1 MPLQEP
7 LDRNRRGREAEAH
20 ARRFL
25 EARGLKTLATNYRTR
40 WGEID
45 LVMEQAGT
53 LVFVEVRTRVNNSFG
68 GAAASVT
75 RAKQLRLIR
84 AASRFLEHHRL
95 GHRPARFDIVAIL
108 GPANGREQQMEW
120 LADAFRVTD

>member
-68 GAAASVT
+68 GAAASVKP
-75 RAKQLRLIR
+75 ASQSNGDIR
-84 AASRFLEHHRL
+84 P
-95 GHRPARFDIVAIL
+95 GARFVEAGARRSSAPSIGMAVASNTIQAPTRT
-108 GPANGREQQMEW
+108 GG
-120 LADAFRVTD
+120 